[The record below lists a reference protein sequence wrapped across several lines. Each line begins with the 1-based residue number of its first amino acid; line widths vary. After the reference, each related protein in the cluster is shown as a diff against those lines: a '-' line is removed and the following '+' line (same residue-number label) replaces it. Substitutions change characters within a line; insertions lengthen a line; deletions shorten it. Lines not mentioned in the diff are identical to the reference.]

1 MVTGRLTGSD
11 TNKMSP
17 LCGPASH
24 VWAGESGSDAHA
36 GLPGFALLQGG
47 VPAAHL
53 TLTWRH
59 GSQPELLGSTAGSM
73 VSLQYLDVAFHSL
86 L

>member
-53 TLTWRH
+53 TL
-59 GSQPELLGSTAGSM
+59 LGSTAGSV